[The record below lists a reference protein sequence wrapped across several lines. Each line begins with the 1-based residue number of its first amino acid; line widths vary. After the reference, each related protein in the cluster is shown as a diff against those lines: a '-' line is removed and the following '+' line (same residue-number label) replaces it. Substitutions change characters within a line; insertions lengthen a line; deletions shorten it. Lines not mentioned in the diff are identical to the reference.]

1 MRTTLILLLS
11 LGFTL
16 SAGADF
22 YLVTTTSDSGP
33 GSLRQAIADANA
45 HAGFDTIDFNIPI
58 SSLSFGISS
67 GSPLVITS
75 PLILDGATQESPSGL
90 VKVIVG
96 FSATDGFVLDTG
108 ADGTEIRNLDIQGA
122 TGSDHAAIRIAAAS
136 NVKVAGNIVGGT
148 AGALSTNDT
157 GIVISTSANTIG
169 GTTALDRNIIG
180 GNLVGI
186 EIDSGATDN
195 HILGNF
201 IGVDSDGTTRRANL
215 SAGISIENGS
225 DNIIGGTTDPSRNV
239 IDGSPAGIIIFKPS
253 ARNIIERNYFGLT
266 AGGNAS
272 AELRNTQGIVLGGLS
287 ENNVLRNLISN
298 NVTGVVVVEG
308 FNHSIQGNFIGTDAE
323 GLRAIPNGTGIAV
336 ANVTDV
342 NELLIG
348 GSFTGESNLISGNTD
363 YGILVESISVIR
375 IEGNIIG
382 VDAIGSNALGNGT
395 GVRLLASEN
404 TILGGPI
411 AASGNVISG
420 NRGDG
425 VYATR
430 ATILSNTIGMDITR
444 KIAVPNGGN
453 GITGVTDG
461 ALQIGGLNQ
470 GNLISFNN
478 GFGIDISGNANVAA
492 RSIEFNIIRFNRLG
506 GIRLR
511 ENARQT
517 IRLNSIEFNGG
528 IGIDLGGDGVSPN
541 DTGDGDGGP
550 NLRQNFPVLTS
561 APLGANG
568 ALTINGTL
576 HSTPNTN
583 FTLDFYHSIRQATPG
598 SGAVWIGSKTVRT
611 DASGNALIAAAFA
624 NQNIALNVITATATD
639 PSGNTSEFSNGVL
652 AGPPAPSKHR
662 SVRH

>member
-1 MRTTLILLLS
+1 MRTTLIFLFS
-11 LGFTL
+11 LCFAL

-45 HAGFDTIDFNIPI
+45 HSGFDTIDFNIPI

-75 PLILDGATQESPSGL
+75 PLILDGATQESPAGL

-96 FSATDGFVLDTG
+96 FSGTDGFVLDTG
-108 ADGTEIRNLDIQGA
+108 ADGSEIRNLDIQGA

-136 NVKVAGNIVGGT
+136 NVKIAGNIVGGT

-195 HILGNF
+195 QILGNF

-225 DNIIGGTTDPSRNV
+225 GNIIGGTTDPSRNV

-272 AELRNTQGIVLGGLS
+272 SELRNTQGIVLGGLS

-363 YGILVESISVIR
+363 YGILVESVSVVR

-382 VDAIGSNALGNGT
+382 VDAIGNNALGNGT

-430 ATILSNTIGMDITR
+430 ATILSNTIGMDLTR
-444 KIAVPNGGN
+444 KYQVPNGGN

-492 RSIEFNIIRFNRLG
+492 RSIEYNIIHFNRLG

-517 IRLNSIEFNGG
+517 IRRNSIDFNGG
-528 IGIDLGGDGVSPN
+528 IGIDLGGDGVTPN

-561 APLGANG
+561 APISGG
-568 ALTINGTL
+568 TLTVNGTL
-576 HSTPNTN
+576 HSAPNTN
-583 FTLDFYHSIRQATPG
+583 FTLDFYHSLRPSTPG
-598 SGAVWIGSKTVRT
+598 SGATWLGSATVRT
-611 DASGNALIAAAFA
+611 DASGNALIAAAF
-624 NQNIALNVITATATD
+624 NQNIPLHIITATATD
-639 PSGNTSEFSNGVL
+639 PAGNTSEFSNGVF
-652 AGPPAPSKHR
+652 AGPPAPSKRHA
-662 SVRH
+662 VRH